1 MKKLLMIFIV
11 LSLGGCASF
20 GRGVAEAILEKPEI
34 SCDEVAFLTVNEEA
48 KTLFYKMTKDDH
60 IYGLGEH
67 VRGINKRGWFYE
79 SKCRDEPNHKEDTCA
94 LYGAHNFLVVDG
106 EEQFG
111 IFIDYPGIV
120 SFDVGYTRSNDLTI
134 TLSDWNFDLYVITGE
149 SLKDI
154 VKQFRQLIGKSY
166 IAPLW
171 GLGHGQ
177 SRWGYV
183 CADDIREVVK
193 RYKELE
199 LPLDSVYMDI
209 DYMDHLKDFTIHPER
224 FPEFPKFAEEMKAQ
238 NIRLVPIIDA
248 GVKIEEGYP
257 IYEEGAKKGY
267 FCKNADGTIFVGAV
281 WPGKCA
287 FPDMLNKDAR
297 EWFGNNYKILL
308 DQGVEGFWNDMN
320 EPSIFYAEEHLQE
333 IQKHADSYEGNQLMI
348 DHYWTYKSMFDGM
361 SNNEEDYKR
370 FYHNIDGQ
378 MVRHDKVHNLFGYNM
393 TRAAGEAFE
402 RLCPDKRIL
411 IFSRASYIGM
421 HRYGGIWQG
430 DNRSWWSHLLMN
442 LQMMPSLNMCGFL
455 YTGADLGGFGSNTT
469 EDLMLRWMALGIYTP
484 LMRNHSCIDSR
495 RQEPYLFE
503 DIDGFRHILGMRYKL
518 LPYLYSEYMKAAL
531 DDEMMFRPLAF
542 EYPNDPLAARVED
555 QLMVGDGMMIAPV
568 YVQNAP
574 GRYVYL
580 PETMKMVRFKKDGTV
595 DEEIM
600 EKGHYYVEIDLTDVV
615 FFVRENHIIPMS
627 KGGLRVEDVDF
638 EHVELLSCV
647 TAEEAT
653 YEYYHDDGLSKDYE
667 NPANRTVLRV
677 KK

>member
-1 MKKLLMIFIV
+1 MIKRYKYGNMIET
-11 LSLGGCASF
+11 
-20 GRGVAEAILEKPEI
+20 EAILAKPEL
-34 SCDEVAFLTVNEEA
+34 SQDEVQFVTLNEE
-48 KTLFYKMTKDDH
+48 KMTLFYQMGEQDH
-60 IYGLGEH
+60 VYGLGEQ
-67 VRGINKRGWFYE
+67 VRGINKRGWIYE

-120 SFDVGYTRSNDLTI
+120 SFDVGYTKRNELTI
-134 TLSDWNFDLYVITGE
+134 KLSDWNYDLYVITGE
-149 SLKDI
+149 NVKDI
-154 VKQFRQLIGKSY
+154 VKQFRQLIGRSY

-177 SRWGYV
+177 SRWGYK

-193 RYKELE
+193 KYKELG

-209 DYMDHLKDFTIHPER
+209 DYMDGLKDFTVHPER
-224 FPEFPKFAEEMKAQ
+224 FPEFSKFTEEMKAQ

-248 GVKIEEGYP
+248 GVKIEDGYSV
-257 IYEEGAKKGY
+257 YEEGAKNGY
-267 FCKNADGTIFVGAV
+267 FCKNADGSIFVGAV

-287 FPDMLNKDAR
+287 FPDMLNKETR
-297 EWFGNNYKILL
+297 EWFGNNYKVLL

-333 IQKHADSYEGNQLMI
+333 IQKHVDSYEGNQLMI

-361 SNNEEDYKR
+361 SNNADDYKR
-370 FYHNIDGQ
+370 FYHNINGE

-402 RLCPDKRIL
+402 RLCPEKRIL
-411 IFSRASYIGM
+411 MFSRASYIGM

-484 LMRNHSCIDSR
+484 LMRNHSCVDSR

-518 LPYLYSEYMKAAL
+518 LPYIYSEYMKSVL
-531 DDEMMFRPLAF
+531 DNEMMFRPLAF
-542 EYPNDPLAARVED
+542 EYPDDPQAARVED
-555 QLMVGDGMMIAPV
+555 QLMLGDGMMIAPV
-568 YVQNAP
+568 YVQNAE

-580 PETMKMVRFKKDGTV
+580 PESMKMVRFKKDGTV

-600 EKGHYYVEIDLTDVV
+600 EKGHYYVEIALTDVV
-615 FFVRENHIIPMS
+615 FFVRENHLIPMS
-627 KGGLRVEDVDF
+627 KGGLCVDDIDF
-638 EHVELLSCV
+638 ENVEMLSYI
-647 TAEEAT
+647 TADEVT
-653 YEYYHDDGLSKDYE
+653 YEYYHDDGFTKDYE
-667 NPANRTVLRV
+667 NPANRKVLRV
-677 KK
+677 KR

>member
-1 MKKLLMIFIV
+1 MIKRYKYGKMIET
-11 LSLGGCASF
+11 
-20 GRGVAEAILEKPEI
+20 EAILEKPELAQG
-34 SCDEVAFLTVNEEA
+34 EVSFLTINEET
-48 KTLFYKMTKDDH
+48 KTLFYKMGEQDH

-79 SKCRDEPNHKEDTCA
+79 SKCMDEPNHKEDTCS

-106 EEQFG
+106 EDLFG
-111 IFIDYPGIV
+111 VFIDYPGIV
-120 SFDVGYTRSNDLTI
+120 SFDVGYSRRNDLTI
-134 TLSDWNFDLYVITGE
+134 TLSDWNYDLYMITGE
-149 SLKDI
+149 NVKDI
-154 VKQFRQLIGKSY
+154 VKQFRQLIGRSY

-177 SRWGYV
+177 SRWGYK
-183 CADDIREVVK
+183 CADDLREVVK
-193 RYKELE
+193 KYKELE

-209 DYMDHLKDFTIHPER
+209 DYMENLKDFTVNKER
-224 FPEFPKFAEEMKAQ
+224 FPEFSKFTEEMKAQ

-248 GVKIEEGYP
+248 GVKMEEGYS
-257 IYEEGAKKGY
+257 IYDEGAKNGY
-267 FCKNADGTIFVGAV
+267 FCKNADGSIFVGAV

-287 FPDMLNKDAR
+287 FPDMLNKEAR
-297 EWFGNNYKILL
+297 AWFGNNYKVLL
-308 DQGVEGFWNDMN
+308 DQGIEGFWNDMN

-348 DHYWTYKSMFDGM
+348 DHYWTYKSMFDQM
-361 SNNEEDYKR
+361 SNNADDYKR
-370 FYHNIDGQ
+370 FYHNIDGE
-378 MVRHDKVHNLFGYNM
+378 MIRHDKVHNLFGYNM

-402 RLCPDKRIL
+402 RLCPEKRIL
-411 IFSRASYIGM
+411 MFSRASYIGM

-442 LQMMPSLNMCGFL
+442 LQMMPSLNMCGFI

-469 EDLMLRWMALGIYTP
+469 EDLMLRWMAFGIYTP

-518 LPYLYSEYMKAAL
+518 LPYLYSEYMKAVL
-531 DDEMMFRPLAF
+531 DNEMMFRPLAF
-542 EYPNDPLAARVED
+542 EYPDDPQAARVED
-555 QLMVGDGMMIAPV
+555 QLMIGDGMMIAPV
-568 YVQNAP
+568 YVQNAE

-580 PETMKMVRFKKDGTV
+580 PESMKLVRFKKDGTV

-600 EKGHYYVEIDLTDVV
+600 EKGHYYVEIALTDVV
-615 FFVRENHIIPMS
+615 FFIRENHFIPMS
-627 KGGLRVEDVDF
+627 KGGLCVDEVDF
-638 EHVELLSCV
+638 ENVELLSYV
-647 TAEEAT
+647 TAKEAT
-653 YEYYHDDGLSKDYE
+653 YEYYHDDGFTKDYANPE
-667 NPANRTVLRV
+667 NRSVLCV